1 MIGEFQPKFDYRP
14 KWKLTD
20 PADPTS
26 AWIPDIDAATGL
38 QVIKRVAYQ
47 TFHQLFW
54 PGDSTVSSI
63 TANAWFTISKGWD
76 NPTNPVSGTV
86 FFIGTNADLSPKY
99 LGAGGSAGQAFT
111 LSQDRE
117 FTTDLPAGT
126 KKISVRLDPH
136 DHAVGWAIEA
146 QAA

>member
-14 KWKLTD
+14 KWTLD
-20 PADPTS
+20 ETS
-26 AWIPDIDAATGL
+26 GAWLPVVDLETGL
-38 QVIKRVAYQ
+38 QVVKRVALQ

-54 PGDSTVSSI
+54 PGDATVSSI
-63 TANAWFTISKGWD
+63 TANAWFTLSKGWD

-86 FFIGTNADLSPKY
+86 FFIGSNADGSPKY
-99 LGAGGSAGQAFT
+99 LGAGAAGQTFT
-111 LSQDRE
+111 LNQDRE
-117 FTTDLPAGT
+117 FTTDLPVGT